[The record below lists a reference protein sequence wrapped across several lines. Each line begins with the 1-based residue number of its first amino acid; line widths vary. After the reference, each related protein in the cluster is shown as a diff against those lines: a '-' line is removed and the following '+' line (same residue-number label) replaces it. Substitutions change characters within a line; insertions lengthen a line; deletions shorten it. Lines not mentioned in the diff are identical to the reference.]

1 MGIGGRGGLRGS
13 EGSRGLRWAEGWLG
27 SEEGKRSVRGLGP
40 LMIFYMAY
48 MLIHK

>member
-13 EGSRGLRWAEGWLG
+13 EGSRGLRWAGGWLG
-27 SEEGKRSVRGLGP
+27 SEEGKWSVLGP

-48 MLIHK
+48 MLICK